1 MFQFGGLGACSPKL
15 PRGDGTG
22 FRFRTG
28 VNVIKLS
35 LAMYPFSISINEH
48 VLLKFLMTKR
58 LWKITR
64 MYFFQYKHI
73 VILKIIFTDV

>member
-1 MFQFGGLGACSPKL
+1 LFVGLSPPKL

-28 VNVIKLS
+28 VIKLS
-35 LAMYPFSISINEH
+35 LAMYPFSISIDEH
-48 VLLKFLMTKR
+48 VHLKFLMTKR

-64 MYFFQYKHI
+64 MYLPMF
-73 VILKIIFTDV
+73 